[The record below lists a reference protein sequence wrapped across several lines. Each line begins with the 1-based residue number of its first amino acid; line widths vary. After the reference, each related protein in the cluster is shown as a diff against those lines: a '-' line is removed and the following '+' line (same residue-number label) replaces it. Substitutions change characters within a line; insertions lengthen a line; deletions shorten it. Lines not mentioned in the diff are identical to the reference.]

1 MMDDTRAPMSDATT
15 VLALD
20 LGKFKSVAC
29 VYEPASGTH
38 RFETIATSPSAVH
51 DLLVE
56 IAPARL
62 VIEACSIAGWVADLA
77 RTLGIDLQVANV
89 TAEAWKWQRVKR
101 KTDRDDALKLAK
113 MSTMNQMPT
122 VHIPEPAVR
131 QHRALIKYRHALVD
145 RRTGIKN
152 TIRSLLDS
160 QGLSWPARSRGWT
173 IAALK
178 QLWALSRPLAE
189 CDALNLWRGEL
200 HLELRLLEQV
210 GVLIAEADR
219 KLDALS
225 AKDTRVLKLK
235 TITGVGNRLAE
246 LVVSTIDDA
255 HRFKNGRQV
264 SAYAGLVP
272 KQYQSGTMNHHGR
285 ITGHGPGLLRRMLVQ
300 VAWGMQRREGR
311 GKAVFEQL
319 CHGSRSRRKR
329 AVVALARKIL
339 VWCWAMLRDG
349 SVWDPNR
356 ATLASPA
363 IT

>member
-1 MMDDTRAPMSDATT
+1 MTNDTMGRESIATT
-15 VLALD
+15 ILALD

-29 VYEPASGTH
+29 VYDHASGTH
-38 RFETIATSPSAVH
+38 QFRTIATSPPEVH
-51 DLLVE
+51 NLLVGT
-56 IAPARL
+56 APQRL

-77 RTLGIDLQVANV
+77 RTLSIDLQVANV
-89 TAEAWKWQRVKR
+89 TTEAWKWQRVKR

-113 MSTMNQMPT
+113 MSAMNQLPT

-131 QHRALIKYRHALVD
+131 QHRGLIKYRHALID

-173 IAALK
+173 IAAIGELSK
-178 QLWALSRPLAE
+178 LSRPLAE
-189 CDALNLWRGEL
+189 CDALSLWRGEL
-200 HLELRLLEQV
+200 HLELRMLEQV
-210 GVLIAEADR
+210 SALIAEADR
-219 KLDALS
+219 KLNALT

-235 TITGVGNRLAE
+235 TIPGVGDRLAE
-246 LVVSTIDDA
+246 LVVSTIDDP
-255 HRFKNGRQV
+255 HRFKTGRQV

-272 KQYQSGTMNHHGR
+272 KQYQSGTMDRRGR
-285 ITGHGPGLLRRMLVQ
+285 ITGNGPGLLRRMLVQ

-319 CHGSRSRRKR
+319 CHGSPARRKQ

-349 SVWDPNR
+349 SVWDPTR
-356 ATLASPA
+356 ALQPSPA
-363 IT
+363 